1 MKKIRTAIQISL
13 SLTAC
18 LWLQSC
24 SQPQEVTAPPPPT
37 ASANAKKITLSGSH
51 TVGSI
56 LSEIAKPYEARHPGV
71 KIEVKE
77 SASWRGIAD
86 VRQGTADIGMVA
98 REMKA
103 DEKDLLAFA
112 IAKDGIS
119 ITIHS
124 DNPVKSL
131 TDQEIIGI
139 YTGKIKNW
147 QEVGGGNAPILVINR
162 GEGVAA
168 LEPFLTYFKLEKSA
182 IRADV
187 VVTETEELVQA
198 MAGKPQ
204 AIGFS
209 SIGVV
214 DSIKEIKILPING
227 VAPTNENVS
236 SGKFPLTRPLNL
248 VTKTPPSDLVKEFID
263 FSLSPEAQAIVKQKK
278 FAPVK

>member
-1 MKKIRTAIQISL
+1 MKIKQTVIQVSL
-13 SLTAC
+13 SFATC

-24 SQPQEVTAPPPPT
+24 SQPSEVIAPPT
-37 ASANAKKITLSGSH
+37 AAPSSKKITLSGSH
-51 TVGSI
+51 TIGSI
-56 LSEIAKPYEARHPGV
+56 LSEIAKPYETEHPGV
-71 KIEVKE
+71 KIDVKE
-77 SASWRGIAD
+77 NATWRGIAD

-98 REMKA
+98 RSMKA
-103 DEKDLLAFA
+103 DEKDLLAST

-119 ITIHS
+119 VTIHR

-131 TDQEIIGI
+131 TNKQIVNI

-147 QEVGGGNAPILVINR
+147 QEVGGKNQPILVIHR
-162 GEGVAA
+162 SEGVAA
-168 LEPFLTYFKLEKSA
+168 LEPFLNYFKLEKSA

-198 MAGKPQ
+198 MVGKPQ

-214 DSIKEIKILPING
+214 ESIKDIKLLPING

-236 SGKFPLTRPLNL
+236 SGKFPITRPLNV
-248 VTKTPPSDLVKEFID
+248 VTKNPPSTLVKEFID
-263 FSLSPEAQAIVKQKK
+263 FTLSQEAQAIVKQKK

>member
-1 MKKIRTAIQISL
+1 MQTAIQISL
-13 SLTAC
+13 SLATC

-24 SQPQEVTAPPPPT
+24 SQQPEVTATPT
-37 ASANAKKITLSGSH
+37 AAPSVNKITLSGSH
-51 TVGSI
+51 TLGSI
-56 LSEIAKPYEARHPGV
+56 LSEIAKPYETAHPGV

-77 SASWRGIAD
+77 NATWRGIAD

-98 REMKA
+98 RSIKA

-119 ITIHS
+119 ITIHRE
-124 DNPVKSL
+124 NPVKNL
-131 TDQEIIGI
+131 TDKQIVGI

-147 QEVGGGNAPILVINR
+147 KEVGGKNVPIVVIHR
-162 GEGVAA
+162 SEGVAA
-168 LEPFLTYFKLEKSA
+168 LEPFLSYFKLEKSA

-187 VVTETEELVQA
+187 VVTETDELVQA
-198 MAGKPQ
+198 MVGKPQ

-214 DSIKEIKILPING
+214 ESIKDIKLLPING

-236 SGKFPLTRPLNL
+236 SGKFPITRPLNV
-248 VTKTPPSDLVKEFID
+248 VTKNPPSALVKEFID
-263 FSLSPEAQAIVKQKK
+263 FSLSQEAQAIVKQKK

>member
-1 MKKIRTAIQISL
+1 MKIMQTVIQVSL
-13 SLTAC
+13 SFATC

-24 SQPQEVTAPPPPT
+24 SQPSEVIAPPTPT
-37 ASANAKKITLSGSH
+37 PSSKKITLSGSH
-51 TVGSI
+51 TIGSI
-56 LSEIAKPYEARHPGV
+56 LSEIAKPYETAHPGV
-71 KIEVKE
+71 KIDVKE
-77 SASWRGIAD
+77 NATWRGIAD

-98 REMKA
+98 RSMKA
-103 DEKDLLAFA
+103 DEKDLLAST

-119 ITIHS
+119 VTIHR

-131 TDQEIIGI
+131 TNQQIVNI

-147 QEVGGGNAPILVINR
+147 QQVGGKNQPILVIHR
-162 GEGVAA
+162 SEGVAA
-168 LEPFLTYFKLEKSA
+168 LEPFLSYFKLEKSA

-187 VVTETEELVQA
+187 VVTETDELVQA
-198 MAGKPQ
+198 MVGKPQ

-214 DSIKEIKILPING
+214 ESIKDIKLLPING

-236 SGKFPLTRPLNL
+236 SGKFPITRPLNV
-248 VTKTPPSDLVKEFID
+248 VTKNPPSALVKEFID
-263 FSLSPEAQAIVKQKK
+263 FSLSQEAQAIVKQKK